1 MVNYKNYDI
10 ENKVIQAEQAL
21 KTAITS
27 INKLRVEIYTAEEQ
41 MSALLRDLKEIAK
54 IKEDEEKSAEEF
66 RIRVL
71 KEKEKADEEA
81 YISYHE
87 QIGYKRSDYRTPSEH
102 GKSKFKKD

>member
-10 ENKVIQAEQAL
+10 ENKVTQAEQTL

-41 MSALLRDLKEIAK
+41 MSTLLRDLKEIAK
-54 IKEDEEKSAEEF
+54 IQEDEEKSAEEL

-71 KEKEKADEEA
+71 KEKEKADEEDF
-81 YISYHE
+81 ISYHE
-87 QIGYKRSDYRTPSEH
+87 QIGYKRSEYRTPVEH
-102 GKSKFKKD
+102 GKSQFRKD